1 MFEIK
6 KKERNIDTYDDI
18 LCNTSSHIYIYIY
31 LCKKKCFDSRWKKNY
46 WMPDIFSC
54 ASYVL

>member
-18 LCNTSSHIYIYIY
+18 LCNTSSHIYIYI
-31 LCKKKCFDSRWKKNY
+31 FMQKKNALTAGGRKT
-46 WMPDIFSC
+46 IECLTFSRVRHM
-54 ASYVL
+54 Y